1 MNRTHTACGHS
12 KKRRGERRKRGRGS
26 EEGVR
31 EEGRGS
37 RWQDRVYTSGLRR
50 GAASQRDFL
59 PIPSRRGPLG
69 LTRAEI

>member
-1 MNRTHTACGHS
+1 MGI
-12 KKRRGERRKRGRGS
+12 GGR
-26 EEGVR
+26 EEEEDARR

-37 RWQDRVYTSGLRR
+37 RWQDRVYASGLRR